1 MLENGTIVDGKYKIL
16 NKIGQGGMSVV
27 YLAMN
32 EKANKQWAIKE
43 VRKDVSKDFE
53 VIKQGLITETN
64 LLKKLNHPNLPSI
77 VDVIDTE
84 DTFLIVMDYIEG
96 NPLSVLLE
104 EKGAQPQE
112 MVIYWALQ
120 LCDVLSYLHM
130 RETPIIYRDMKPAN
144 VMLKPNGEVILID
157 FGIAREYKRQ
167 NIADTT
173 CLGTQGYAAPEQFG
187 GQGQTDARTDIYCLG
202 ATLYHLLTGHNPSEP
217 PYEMYPIRY
226 WNENL
231 SSGLEEIILTCTQKN
246 PNDRYQNCE
255 ELRYALEH
263 YMELDDAYRRKERKQ
278 LRIFST
284 TTGIAAFSLVAAL
297 TFQLIGNS
305 LKTNNYETY
314 LSDALSASTKEAS
327 IESYQQAIQLAPG
340 RKEAY
345 MALLEKL
352 MEDDNFT
359 EEEAYA
365 MRETLQYKVS
375 NSENCEAILAQ
386 NTAAYDEFS
395 YQLGMAYF
403 YSYEETGNKNNA
415 KKWLKIAADSENLT
429 ESQVERATRLLK
441 ISEYYLKIGVQ
452 SKSGDESTS
461 YKDYWED
468 LKALSE
474 GNLVE
479 MDNEVTALMMYN
491 EVAYQVATNAQ
502 KFLEAGVE
510 SQEML
515 DMLDD
520 ILSHMKSDI
529 HATEQ
534 NQQRIEDLSA
544 KVQGNVEAAKREL
557 EINTSVQTESEEEAE
572 DDLTE

>member
-1 MLENGTIVDGKYKIL
+1 MLENGTIIDGKYKIL

-53 VIKQGLITETN
+53 VIKQGLITEIN

-104 EKGAQPQE
+104 ERGAQPQDL
-112 MVIYWALQ
+112 VISWALQ

-130 RETPIIYRDMKPAN
+130 REQPIIYRDMKPAN
-144 VMLKPNGEVILID
+144 IMLKPSGEVILID

-231 SSGLEEIILTCTQKN
+231 SSGLEEIICTCTQKN
-246 PNDRYQNCE
+246 PEDRYQNCE

-263 YMELDDAYRRKERKQ
+263 YMEMDDAYRRKERKELQ
-278 LRIFST
+278 IFGMTAGLAAISL
-284 TTGIAAFSLVAAL
+284 IAAVV
-297 TFQLIGNS
+297 FQLAGNS
-305 LKTNNYETY
+305 LKTDNYETY
-314 LSDALSASTKEAS
+314 LSNALVASS
-327 IESYQQAIQLAPG
+327 IEGAVESYQQAIRLSPE
-340 RKEAY
+340 KKDAY
-345 MALLEKL
+345 MALLDRM

-359 EEEAYA
+359 ENEAYA
-365 MRETLQYKVS
+365 IRETLQYKVS
-375 NSENCEAILAQ
+375 NTQSCEEILAE
-386 NTAAYDEFS
+386 NAADYEDFA

-403 YSYEETGNKNNA
+403 YSYEESGNKNNA
-415 KKWLKIAADSENLT
+415 KKWLQIAAESENLD
-429 ESQVERATRLLK
+429 SNKVERATRLLK

-468 LKALSE
+468 LKILAE
-474 GNLVE
+474 GNIVE

-491 EVAYQVATNAQ
+491 EVAYQIATNAQ
-502 KFLEAGVE
+502 KFVDAGVKVEEMTSMLE
-510 SQEML
+510 S
-515 DMLDD
+515 
-520 ILSHMKSDI
+520 ILSHMETDI
-529 HATEQ
+529 KATEQ
-534 NQQRIEDLSA
+534 NQQRIEELTS
-544 KVQGNVEAAKREL
+544 KVEKNVEVARREL
-557 EINTSVQTESEEEAE
+557 DVNQSVQQEGKGAAE
-572 DDLTE
+572 DDIIE

>member
-1 MLENGTIVDGKYKIL
+1 MLENGTIIDGKYKIL

-53 VIKQGLITETN
+53 IIRQGLITETN
-64 LLKKLNHPNLPSI
+64 LLKKLSHPNLVISI
-77 VDVIDTE
+77 
-84 DTFLIVMDYIEG
+84 
-96 NPLSVLLE
+96 
-104 EKGAQPQE
+104 
-112 MVIYWALQ
+112 ALQ
-120 LCDVLSYLHM
+120 LCDVLSYLHT
-130 RETPIIYRDMKPAN
+130 REKPIIYRDMKPAN
-144 VMLKPNGEVILID
+144 VMLKPNGEVVLID
-157 FGIAREYKRQ
+157 FGIAREYKQQ

-246 PNDRYQNCE
+246 PDDRYQNCE

-263 YMELDDAYRRKERKQ
+263 YMEMDDAYRRKEKRQ
-278 LRIFST
+278 LRTFT
-284 TTGIAAFSLVAAL
+284 TLVASAAVCL
-297 TFQLIGNS
+297 AVGIGFQVAEGS
-305 LKTNNYETY
+305 LKNDNYETY
-314 LSDALSASTKEAS
+314 LSDALSVSTYDAALTYYKD
-327 IESYQQAIQLAPG
+327 AIYLEPG
-340 RKEAY
+340 KQEAY
-345 MALLEKL
+345 MALLDKM

-359 EEEAYA
+359 EEEAYTL
-365 MRETLQYKVS
+365 REILQYKTS
-375 NSENCEAILAQ
+375 NSESCEDAFMKNKAD
-386 NTAAYDEFS
+386 YEEFS
-395 YQLGMAYF
+395 YQLGLAYF
-403 YSYEETGNKNNA
+403 YSYEENGNKNNA
-415 KKWLKIAADSENLT
+415 KKWLKIAA
-429 ESQVERATRLLK
+429 ESQNLDENKVERATRLLK

-468 LKALSE
+468 LKQLSE

-491 EVAYQVATNAQ
+491 EVAYQIATNAQ
-502 KFLEAGVE
+502 KFTDAGVT
-510 SQEML
+510 QE
-515 DMLDD
+515 DM
-520 ILSHMKSDI
+520 
-529 HATEQ
+529 
-534 NQQRIEDLSA
+534 
-544 KVQGNVEAAKREL
+544 
-557 EINTSVQTESEEEAE
+557 
-572 DDLTE
+572 